1 MPPESRTCGRYTSTT
16 SREKPELRPVGI
28 PVDQQGFGLAYGL
41 DVDPVYVDV
50 RGQGDSPPDALGNVF
65 GGERPDS
72 PVRRFGLLL
81 VAVEAHEAELG
92 LGQPGQHLQDP

>member
-1 MPPESRTCGRYTSTT
+1 M
-16 SREKPELRPVGI
+16 
-28 PVDQQGFGLAYGL
+28 DQQGSGLADGF

-50 RGQGDSPPDALGNVF
+50 RGQGDSPPDTLGDVF

-72 PVRRFGLLL
+72 PVRCFGLLL

-92 LGQPGQHLQDP
+92 LGQPGQHLQDPHVLSEELQAQTLGYGVRPDLAAL